1 MKKINLFENIPVN
14 LPDELIE
21 ILALSDNVRIERII
35 SQGHCSAEDFY
46 YEQAQD
52 EFVLVLKGMAE
63 LEFSD
68 AATTIT
74 LAEGDYLIIP
84 AYQRHRVSWTVPGKA
99 TIWLAVFY

>member
-1 MKKINLFENIPVN
+1 MKKINLFENIPET

-21 ILALSDNVRIERII
+21 ILSLSENVRIERIV
-35 SQGHCSAEDFY
+35 SQGQCSAEDFY

-68 AATTIT
+68 AATTIALT
-74 LAEGDYLIIP
+74 EGDCIIIP
-84 AYQRHRVSWTVPGKA
+84 AHQRHRVNWTAPDKA
-99 TIWLAVFY
+99 TIWLTVFY